1 MTTAPTNQHFSF
13 YRWRLF
19 VAKHWVEH
27 RRPYL
32 LSLLAIGG
40 LYAAWFAFMIAIDVY
55 APMAANMQFVAYMIG
70 LYSVGCFYSS
80 MFFVELSTKKE
91 ALPWLSLPASHLE
104 KLLCAILYSVAL
116 FYIAFT
122 LVFYCVD
129 IIMVQWS
136 NNITWRHPRFFPG
149 TTIRI
154 LPVTVYNLISAEG
167 APIPEKDYHL
177 FTFLYFAI
185 QAAFLLGSVY
195 FTRYSFVKTAIAVLL
210 FALGFVIL
218 QRGVIYPML
227 PKDWN
232 NGFLSWSRFEYDNGP
247 PGIEVRLPAGL
258 ENLVVYVGQFGLPLF
273 FWWVT
278 YLRLKEK
285 EV

>member
-1 MTTAPTNQHFSF
+1 MTTATTNQLFHFS
-13 YRWRLF
+13 RWRLL

-40 LYAAWFAFMIAIDVY
+40 LYAAWFAFMIAMDPY
-55 APMAANMQFVAYMIG
+55 APMAANMQFASYMMG
-70 LYSVGCFYSS
+70 LYSVGCLYSS
-80 MFFVELSTKKE
+80 MLFAELSTKKE

-104 KLLCAILYSVAL
+104 KLLCTILYSVIL
-116 FYIAFT
+116 FYIAFN

-129 IIMVQWS
+129 LIMVQWS

-149 TTIRI
+149 TKIRV
-154 LPVTVYNLISAEG
+154 LPVTLYNIFSAEG
-167 APIPEKDYHL
+167 APVPEKDYHL
-177 FTFLYFAI
+177 FTSLYFTA

-195 FTRYSFVKTAIAVLL
+195 FTRYSFVKTAIAALL
-210 FALGFVIL
+210 FVLAFVIL
-218 QRGVIYPML
+218 QRAVIYPLL
-227 PKDWN
+227 P
-232 NGFLSWSRFEYDNGP
+232 NGWTNEFLSWARQSYDTGP
-247 PGIEVRLPAGL
+247 PDTEVRLPRSL
-258 ENLVVYVGQFGLPLF
+258 EKAIIALGQLGLPLF
-273 FWWVT
+273 FWFVT